1 MRFYYFAVSGSTAIL
16 LPNFKKSMIEKK
28 ATEGN
33 PSVAFFFP
41 FYIPSTQKGELRSM
55 VFVKKGLTL

>member
-1 MRFYYFAVSGSTAIL
+1 
-16 LPNFKKSMIEKK
+16 MIEKK

>member
-1 MRFYYFAVSGSTAIL
+1 
-16 LPNFKKSMIEKK
+16 MIEKK

-41 FYIPSTQKGELRSM
+41 FYFPSTQKGMLRSM
-55 VFVKKGLTL
+55 VFVKKKFTFVGIYCARIKSAN